1 MAHEH
6 VWQKEPPDDRTP
18 DDKYG
23 DKMDIAHNSFWTS
36 PEELQRLQLLLEK
49 DPDFE
54 NSSDWP
60 MLVEWCPSCG
70 STRVVKLVLPTGKS
84 VVLEAVVKEEANVSD
99 FKVDEAQ
106 ASCEATA
113 KDACTQTSRRR
124 RTGGR
129 GSRMKRLLAFQLM
142 LSQRKGLPLSR
153 LLTNKETDTRFSNRG
168 EQKSMQEESASPK
181 LNREIKEVEAE
192 VKQHTVTEE
201 KEEGGR
207 SGKEVLSSGST
218 YFTLR
223 SFPTVADPSSTQP
236 LPHCP
241 CLPPSPVVSPPP
253 PLFTPPWIPFLHPH
267 QFGQMPAVNWVVCG
281 GCQMWGT
288 LVPFWPAHAH

>member
-6 VWQKEPPDDRTP
+6 VWQKEPPDHRTP

-23 DKMDIAHNSFWTS
+23 DMKDMAHNSFWTS
-36 PEELQRLQLLLEK
+36 LEELQRLQLLVEK

-60 MLVEWCPSCG
+60 GLVEWCPSCG
-70 STRVVKLVLPTGKS
+70 STRVVKLVLPTRKS
-84 VVLEAVVKEEANVSD
+84 VVLEAVVKEESIVSD

-113 KDACTQTSRRR
+113 KDASTQTPPRRR
-124 RTGGR
+124 GRGGR

-153 LLTNKETDTRFSNRG
+153 LLTNKETDTRFSKRG
-168 EQKSMQEESASPK
+168 EQKSMQEESGSPK
-181 LNREIKEVEAE
+181 LNMKIKEE
-192 VKQHTVTEE
+192 KQHAV
-201 KEEGGR
+201 KEEREEGER
-207 SGKEVLSSGST
+207 SGKEVSSSGST

-223 SFPTVADPSSTQP
+223 SFPTVSDPSSTQP
-236 LPHCP
+236 LPHCH

-253 PLFTPPWIPFLHPH
+253 PLFTPPWIPFLHPN
-267 QFGQMPAVNWVVCG
+267 QFGQMPAANWVVCG

-288 LVPFWPAHAH
+288 LVPFWPAHTH

>member
-6 VWQKEPPDDRTP
+6 VWQKEPPDNRTSE
-18 DDKYG
+18 DKYG
-23 DKMDIAHNSFWTS
+23 DKRDMAHNSFWTS
-36 PEELQRLQLLLEK
+36 LEELQRLQGLVEK

-60 MLVEWCPSCG
+60 GLVEWCPSCG
-70 STRVVKLVLPTGKS
+70 STRVVKLVLPTGES
-84 VVLEAVVKEEANVSD
+84 VVLET
-99 FKVDEAQ
+99 EAQ

-113 KDACTQTSRRR
+113 KDASTQTSPRRR
-124 RTGGR
+124 RGGR

-153 LLTNKETDTRFSNRG
+153 LLTNKETDTRFSKRG

-181 LNREIKEVEAE
+181 LNRRIKEEEAE
-192 VKQHTVTEE
+192 EKQHTV
-201 KEEGGR
+201 KEEREEGER
-207 SGKEVLSSGST
+207 SGKEVSSSGST

-223 SFPTVADPSSTQP
+223 SFPTVSDPSSTQP

-253 PLFTPPWIPFLHPH
+253 PLFTPPWIPFLHPN
-267 QFGQMPAVNWVVCG
+267 QFGQMPAANWVVCG

-288 LVPFWPAHAH
+288 LVPFWPALSAHTH